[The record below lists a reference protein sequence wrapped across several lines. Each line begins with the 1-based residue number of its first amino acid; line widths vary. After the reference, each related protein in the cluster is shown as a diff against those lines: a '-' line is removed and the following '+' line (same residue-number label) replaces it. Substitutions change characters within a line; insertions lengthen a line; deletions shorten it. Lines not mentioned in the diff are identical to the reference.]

1 VAVLGG
7 RSVNVELRHLR
18 YFVAVAEEASFT
30 AASRR
35 LYVAQQVLSE
45 QVRQLEGTLGVGLLH
60 RSSRGV
66 TLTPAGEAFLEGARD
81 TLARLDRAEA
91 TARNVAGAETGVLTV
106 GLGTSTPGEVSSALL
121 REFECLY
128 PGVTVRFKSFDLAH
142 PSAGLLDHSTDA
154 AFVRPPVSAAEV
166 ELVAVASKTPV
177 FVMPDTHPLA
187 GLEEIGLHHA
197 GGFPWIAAPLAVDGC
212 DPLAWRNYWLCVP
225 RPGGV
230 APVIGAVGQ
239 TKDEFRQHVMSGR
252 GLALC
257 WDADV
262 TTVPAPGL
270 AIVPGRGMPPA
281 TLSVAWR
288 ADDANP
294 LVRHFVDV
302 VTSAVV
308 AVGNGGAQRADAN
321 RRVTPIART
330 AHNGQ
335 PAANGISP

>member
-1 VAVLGG
+1 
-7 RSVNVELRHLR
+7 VNVELRHLR
-18 YFVAVAEEASFT
+18 YFVAVAEEKSFT

-45 QVRQLEGTLGVGLLH
+45 QVRQLERTLGVELLH
-60 RSSRGV
+60 RTSRGV

-106 GLGTSTPGEVSSALL
+106 GLGTSTPGEVSSTLL
-121 REFECLY
+121 REFECSC
-128 PGVTVRFKSFDLAH
+128 PGVTIRLKSYDLAH
-142 PSAGLLDHSTDA
+142 PSAGLLDHRTDV
-154 AFVRPPVSAAEV
+154 AFVRPPVSAPEV

-187 GLEEIGLHHA
+187 GLEEIGLHDA
-197 GGFPWIAAPLAVDGC
+197 AGFPWIAAPSAVDGC
-212 DPLAWRNYWLCVP
+212 DPLAWRDHWLCVP
-225 RPGGV
+225 RPGG
-230 APVIGAVGQ
+230 AAAVIGAVGQ

-262 TTVPAPGL
+262 ATVTAPGL
-270 AIVPGRGMPPA
+270 AVVPSRGMPPA

-294 LVRHFVDV
+294 LVRQFVDLV
-302 VTSAVV
+302 SSAVI
-308 AVGNGGAQRADAN
+308 AVGNGRAQRADAN
-321 RRVTPIART
+321 CRVTSMAWT
-330 AHNGQ
+330 AHSGQ
-335 PAANGISP
+335 PAANSISP